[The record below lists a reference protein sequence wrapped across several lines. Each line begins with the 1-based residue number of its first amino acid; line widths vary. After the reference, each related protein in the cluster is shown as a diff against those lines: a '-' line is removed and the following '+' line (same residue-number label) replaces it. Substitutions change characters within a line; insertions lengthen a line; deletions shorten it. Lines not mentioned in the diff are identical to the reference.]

1 MAFGGGFGTHMG
13 AGGVLG
19 QEGQKHQG
27 LSKCRGVSIEAALF
41 GVTDRLFSCGAG
53 GGQMPDMDGS
63 PVGHGGGFLKGKSL
77 LLVAVRSA
85 AGLSPVACRGLHE

>member
-63 PVGHGGGFLKGKSL
+63 PVGHGGGVPEREKSAFGICQICCWT
-77 LLVAVRSA
+77 VPC
-85 AGLSPVACRGLHE
+85 GLQRVT